1 MGTVDTH
8 TLYSPF
14 ISYLKERNGWPRRK
28 RRPMIPAA
36 KMIIMTMVIMMIY
49 TYKSINHESINDC
62 QYLIYFREDHISRA
76 SYLCTVLL
84 VFNTS
89 HRTVGF

>member
-1 MGTVDTH
+1 
-8 TLYSPF
+8 
-14 ISYLKERNGWPRRK
+14 
-28 RRPMIPAA
+28 MIPTA

-62 QYLIYFREDHISRA
+62 QYSIYFWENHVSRA
-76 SYLCTVLL
+76 INFTCTVLL

-89 HRTVGF
+89 HRTKYMCKSFFETTMFTH